1 MALIENGSWAA
12 QSGKLMRAELEQMK
26 DITIVGETVSLKSAA
41 APAQEEQLA
50 ALADA
55 LAATL

>member
-1 MALIENGSWAA
+1 MSQGTGVGQVPVPSTT
-12 QSGKLMRAELEQMK
+12 S
-26 DITIVGETVSLKSAA
+26 VGETVSLKSAA